1 MSAYR
6 FCIEKTST
14 KIQNH
19 CWLCNPFRSTGFFAL
34 KIGYRV
40 TILYERSSLRL
51 NICSATHFIH
61 VSAYGY
67 VSLTIKE
74 DSLKVWYDYVLWK
87 FWLFVNYSIIY
98 AAHWETEYCKYM
110 SQKTVAFW
118 VMEGKTQKKK
128 TGLNRDFC
136 IPYYFCIN
144 PLCFFSLFLNF
155 FLIGPGRTVMY
166 NVNSYTSPYLIET
179 FTVRCLFSL
188 RTDTGKQITTFFDT
202 YNYNSLTYTNC
213 ICGTCSG
220 VVQCFH

>member
-19 CWLCNPFRSTGFFAL
+19 CWLCSSFRSTGFFAL

-40 TILYERSSLRL
+40 TILYGRSSLRL

-74 DSLKVWYDYVLWK
+74 DSLKVWYDYVLLK
-87 FWLFVNYSIIY
+87 FWFFVNYLIIY

-110 SQKTVAFW
+110 SQKTIAFW
-118 VMEGKTQKKK
+118 VMERKTQKKK
-128 TGLNRDFC
+128 PGLNRDFC

-144 PLCFFSLFLNF
+144 PLCFFFPFLKSFN
-155 FLIGPGRTVMY
+155 I
-166 NVNSYTSPYLIET
+166 YTSPYLIET

-188 RTDTGKQITTFFDT
+188 RTDTGKQITNFFDT

-213 ICGTCSG
+213 TCGTCSG